1 MHRARQSR
9 ELALADRAV
18 TTPSLLHSA
27 QDPCVRPAC
36 LGENNRGKCLAS
48 SVVPPSSLICPA
60 GLERDRPSVNV
71 RRDRAFL
78 HLCFLPLPILSSQE
92 AVCAHSRNP
101 RKEPHERQSPRH
113 PEMALSPHPRLGRGC
128 PCPSLLTLPSLRPQ
142 DTFLEVLS
150 PTACTPPSFWCGVSR
165 FTRKIPIMKR
175 FGHNERS
182 RESTPEITSAR
193 PPDFTVYRFATIA
206 LMVFSPLQ
214 GQLNLKEAGST
225 PHTSLLSV
233 SPSLKATPS

>member
-1 MHRARQSR
+1 MAAPPPESEIRGGREEVQRARQSR

-18 TTPSLLHSA
+18 TPPSLLHSA
-27 QDPCVRPAC
+27 QDPRVRPAR

-101 RKEPHERQSPRH
+101 RKEPHERQ
-113 PEMALSPHPRLGRGC
+113 
-128 PCPSLLTLPSLRPQ
+128 RPAIQ
-142 DTFLEVLS
+142 R
-150 PTACTPPSFWCGVSR
+150 W
-165 FTRKIPIMKR
+165 
-175 FGHNERS
+175 RS
-182 RESTPEITSAR
+182 RRIPGLGAAAR
-193 PPDFTVYRFATIA
+193 AHLCSPFPPYGLRIRF
-206 LMVFSPLQ
+206 
-214 GQLNLKEAGST
+214 
-225 PHTSLLSV
+225 
-233 SPSLKATPS
+233 